1 MAYFPFMIQLDDKQC
16 LIVGGGAVAARK
28 AAQMCEFGACVTVVA
43 PEICAELLAIADMER
58 IDETAGIVENI
69 DGNCQKKPERIRVWK
84 REVTEADIS
93 GMDVVIMATDDA
105 ELNSQYAE
113 LCRSKHILVNVVDV
127 KKDCDFYFPAIIKQ
141 GEVVVSVSTGGNSP
155 MLASKIKKDIRQTLR
170 TDYGQIAD
178 ELGAIREKILAE
190 EPDERARKRR
200 FAAIVEAK
208 MQEQRIRI
216 GTRGSRLAQI
226 QTDMVIEQ
234 LKKRHPELQLYAIGT
249 NSAATTSMMK
259 AGADFGAT
267 GENPCI
273 VNAKN
278 SDIIIGPIGI
288 VMANSLL
295 GEITPAI
302 ATAIG
307 DSHAF
312 KILIPVNRCN
322 HYVVGCQEAGLGEY
336 IRLVCEKVDSMLS

>member
-43 PEICAELLAIADMER
+43 PEICAELLAIADTER

-141 GEVVVSVSTGGNSP
+141 GGG
-155 MLASKIKKDIRQTLR
+155 RCFGV
-170 TDYGQIAD
+170 Y
-178 ELGAIREKILAE
+178 
-190 EPDERARKRR
+190 RR
-200 FAAIVEAK
+200 
-208 MQEQRIRI
+208 
-216 GTRGSRLAQI
+216 
-226 QTDMVIEQ
+226 
-234 LKKRHPELQLYAIGT
+234 
-249 NSAATTSMMK
+249 
-259 AGADFGAT
+259 
-267 GENPCI
+267 
-273 VNAKN
+273 
-278 SDIIIGPIGI
+278 
-288 VMANSLL
+288 
-295 GEITPAI
+295 
-302 ATAIG
+302 
-307 DSHAF
+307 
-312 KILIPVNRCN
+312 
-322 HYVVGCQEAGLGEY
+322 
-336 IRLVCEKVDSMLS
+336 